1 MFDKNV
7 KCDKMILVK
16 YMSSRMD
23 KYEKNA
29 EVKETSTSRTARNKS
44 IYGKVSDEEI
54 DSLNLANNISV
65 IETNAEDLDIDT
77 IKDILSQQ
85 YESKKRHPSREA
97 NFDSAMES
105 FDENPTEE
113 KEITKEYDLKKVLET
128 AHKNKTTDYNRE
140 RFLKLRETQFDILNS
155 LNIDRTEEPEPE
167 ETLSEE
173 EANLMN
179 LIKTVN
185 FNAEQSKALKKGQQ
199 KEEDDLLSDLLGDEN
214 TEVLAPVDIDMSVEP
229 DKKPSLVEELEKT
242 KQLSKKELGKEIDK
256 YNELLESEDSIDHA
270 DETSET
276 GTVDLT
282 RTEQMANSFYTGK
295 FQINDKDMDDF
306 SDLEKEMSGG
316 VVVKILIVIL
326 VLITLVVAVFLL
338 NKYLNLGLF

>member
-105 FDENPTEE
+105 LDENPTEE

-214 TEVLAPVDIDMSVEP
+214 TEVLAPVD
-229 DKKPSLVEELEKT
+229 
-242 KQLSKKELGKEIDK
+242 K
-256 YNELLESEDSIDHA
+256 YNELLESEDSTNHA